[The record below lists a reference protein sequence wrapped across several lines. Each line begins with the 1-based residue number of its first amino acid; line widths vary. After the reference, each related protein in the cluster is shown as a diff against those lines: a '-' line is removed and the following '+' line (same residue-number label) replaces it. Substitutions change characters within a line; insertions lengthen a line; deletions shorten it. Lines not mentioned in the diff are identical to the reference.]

1 MILPSLFPHYV
12 FYIIKTI
19 ATKTQINYN
28 KKEMRM
34 KYLFLLLAL
43 TACASANRGSI
54 DDATILNWEN
64 DAVTTEQFVR
74 DHKSCLGIKTNNYIP
89 RSRIAKLLSPNQ
101 SAQMPDWDGLW
112 VTFQSNEYKD
122 VGQRA
127 LLSVPPNTASKTTGY
142 YRKCMLKRGYLLR
155 AK

>member
-1 MILPSLFPHYV
+1 M
-12 FYIIKTI
+12 K
-19 ATKTQINYN
+19 
-28 KKEMRM
+28 R
-34 KYLFLLLAL
+34 KYLFLFLAL
-43 TACASANRGSI
+43 TACASVNRGSI

-74 DHKSCLGIKTNNYIP
+74 DHKNCLGLKETGYVP

-112 VTFQSNEYKD
+112 VTFQSNEYRD

-127 LLSVPPNTASKTTGY
+127 LLSVPRNTASKTVGY
-142 YRKCMLKRGYLLR
+142 YRKCMLRRGYLLR
-155 AK
+155 AQ

>member
-1 MILPSLFPHYV
+1 
-12 FYIIKTI
+12 
-19 ATKTQINYN
+19 
-28 KKEMRM
+28 MRM
-34 KYLFLLLAL
+34 KFLCFFVAL
-43 TACASANRGSI
+43 SACASANRGSI

-74 DHKSCLGIKTNNYIP
+74 DHKSCLGIKDNNYVP

-122 VGQRA
+122 IGQRA

>member
-1 MILPSLFPHYV
+1 M
-12 FYIIKTI
+12 K
-19 ATKTQINYN
+19 
-28 KKEMRM
+28 M
-34 KYLFLLLAL
+34 KYFFLFLSL
-43 TACASANRGSI
+43 TACASVNRGSI

-74 DHKSCLGIKTNNYIP
+74 DHKNCLGLKETSYVP

-112 VTFQSNEYKD
+112 VTFQSNEYRD

-127 LLSVPPNTASKTTGY
+127 LLSVPRNAASKTVGY
-142 YRKCMLKRGYLLR
+142 YRKCMLRRGYLLR
-155 AK
+155 AQ

>member
-1 MILPSLFPHYV
+1 M
-12 FYIIKTI
+12 
-19 ATKTQINYN
+19 
-28 KKEMRM
+28 
-34 KYLFLLLAL
+34 
-43 TACASANRGSI
+43 
-54 DDATILNWEN
+54 NWEN

-74 DHKSCLGIKTNNYIP
+74 DHKSCLGIKDTNYVP

-127 LLSVPPNTASKTTGY
+127 LLSVPPNKASKTVGY
-142 YRKCMLKRGYLLR
+142 YRKCMLRRGYWLR
-155 AK
+155 AQ

>member
-1 MILPSLFPHYV
+1 LPSLFPHYV

>member
-1 MILPSLFPHYV
+1 MKV
-12 FYIIKTI
+12 
-19 ATKTQINYN
+19 
-28 KKEMRM
+28 
-34 KYLFLLLAL
+34 KYLFLILCLSG
-43 TACASANRGSI
+43 CASVNRGSI

-74 DHKSCLGIKTNNYIP
+74 DHKSCLGIKNNNYQP

-112 VTFQSNEYKD
+112 VTFQSNEYQD

-142 YRKCMLKRGYLLR
+142 YRKCMLRRGYLLR
-155 AK
+155 GK